1 MDEKKLVEEIVSS
14 AQRQGVEVEAYVR
27 VGRETQI
34 QVDQGKVEKLSH
46 ATNKGLGVRILR
58 DGREGY
64 AYTSDFSPES
74 VTRTWKSALEL
85 ANVVDE
91 DEFRKLPVLE
101 KVPEDDLEIH
111 DPVIAATSIEEKIK
125 FALDVERAALGFDKR
140 VVLTNRCSYIDHDY
154 QVYLANSNGFSAG
167 YDHSVA
173 VSFLIA
179 IGRDEDDTAT
189 GLGFGVSTFA
199 SDLNSEAIGREAGS
213 NAVRLLAGK
222 PVPTQQGTVVFSPQ
236 VAAQLI
242 AFLAQALT
250 ADAMQK
256 GRTFLLDKMGETIA
270 SDNVSVVDN
279 GLLPR
284 GLGTA
289 PFDGEGV
296 PRRATRLI
304 DEGILQA
311 VLHDSYTA
319 RKDGVSS
326 TGNAARASHR
336 QPAVLAP
343 SNFYLQPGNLAAED
357 IIANVDKGLYVL
369 NTMSVGGINPTSGD
383 YSAAARG
390 IWIENGELK
399 TPVNEVTI
407 AAPMSK
413 MLKNISAVGEDLR
426 ILPTMG
432 AIGSPTIRI
441 DGMMIGGK

>member
-1 MDEKKLVEEIVSS
+1 
-14 AQRQGVEVEAYVR
+14 
-27 VGRETQI
+27 
-34 QVDQGKVEKLSH
+34 
-46 ATNKGLGVRILR
+46 
-58 DGREGY
+58 
-64 AYTSDFSPES
+64 
-74 VTRTWKSALEL
+74 
-85 ANVVDE
+85 
-91 DEFRKLPVLE
+91 
-101 KVPEDDLEIH
+101 
-111 DPVIAATSIEEKIK
+111 
-125 FALDVERAALGFDKR
+125 
-140 VVLTNRCSYIDHDY
+140 
-154 QVYLANSNGFSAG
+154 
-167 YDHSVA
+167 
-173 VSFLIA
+173 
-179 IGRDEDDTAT
+179 
-189 GLGFGVSTFA
+189 
-199 SDLNSEAIGREAGS
+199 
-213 NAVRLLAGK
+213 
-222 PVPTQQGTVVFSPQ
+222 
-236 VAAQLI
+236 
-242 AFLAQALT
+242 
-250 ADAMQK
+250 MQK

-319 RKDGVSS
+319 RKGGVSS
-326 TGNAARASHR
+326 TGNATRASHR

-343 SNFYLQPGNLAAED
+343 SNFYLQPGKLAAED

-399 TPVNEVTI
+399 APVNEVTI

-413 MLKNISAVGEDLR
+413 MLKNISAVGKDLR
-426 ILPTMG
+426 IVPTMG